1 MSNWKILKGSCL
13 ETLRQLPAN
22 SVHVCITSPPYWGLR
37 GYGGE
42 KDMIGM
48 EPTMQDH
55 LSNIVAVGRE
65 IRRVLRDD
73 GTLWLNYG
81 DAYNNAGSRSQ
92 GSGLDG
98 KIRGGQQD
106 TKGNWAK
113 VKEVYGDK
121 RYELAKLGL
130 PVKQR
135 LMLPARVALALQDD
149 GWWIRSEIIWA
160 KGVSFCPSYSG
171 SCMPS
176 SVRDRPTDSHEMM
189 YLLSKKPSYYYDQQ
203 AVREPSAE
211 SQNSKEDTG
220 GGRSIRTVWMIPDDE
235 WTEFQQFRAWKAAN
249 QGDLTDTWVLN
260 PRPLEAAH
268 FATYPERLVEP
279 CIKAG
284 SSEHGACSECGSPW
298 ERVIERVGGPPLDNR
313 NAPCEVGRGDGDT
326 RPRGSSLSGLYAEYG
341 YATNVTTGWKATCDH
356 PGAPVV
362 PCVVLDPFN
371 GSGTTGVVALQ
382 HGRNYIG
389 CEINEDY
396 IKLAK
401 ARLIDAP
408 KAELTGALVFCPGC
422 EAQGKTKLIATT
434 VIENAKTSGRK
445 ITCMKCMKR
454 YTYEEL
460 TNV

>member
-1 MSNWKILKGSCL
+1 MSWKILKGSCL

-22 SVHVCITSPPYWGLR
+22 SIHVCTTSPPYWGLR

-48 EPTMQDH
+48 EPTLQDH
-55 LSNIVAVGRE
+55 LDNIVAVARE

-81 DAYNNAGSRSQ
+81 DAYSDKEAA
-92 GSGLDG
+92 SGL
-98 KIRGGQQD
+98 
-106 TKGNWAK
+106 A
-113 VKEVYGDK
+113 
-121 RYELAKLGL
+121 A
-130 PVKQR
+130 KQR
-135 LMLPARVALALQDD
+135 VMLPARVALALQDD

-160 KGVSFCPSYSG
+160 KSVSFCPSYSG
-171 SCMPS
+171 TCMPS
-176 SVRDRPTDSHEMM
+176 SVRDRPTDSHEMLYM
-189 YLLSKKPSYYYDQQ
+189 LSKKPRYFYDQE
-203 AVREPSAE
+203 AVREQSIAHTPDDPS
-211 SQNSKEDTG
+211 
-220 GGRSIRTVWMIPDDE
+220 GRSVRTVWMIEDDE

-249 QGDLTDTWVLN
+249 QGDLTDVWVVN

-268 FATYPERLVEP
+268 FATYPEKLIEP

-298 ERVIERVGGPPLDNR
+298 QRVIERVGGPPLDNR

-326 RPRGSSLSGLYAEYG
+326 RPRGSSLSGLYAEHG
-341 YATNVTTGWKATCDH
+341 YATNVTVGWEATCEHRD
-356 PGAPVV
+356 APVV

-422 EAQGKTKLIATT
+422 EAQGKTKLIATK

-445 ITCMKCMKR
+445 ITCMKCLKR
-454 YTYEEL
+454 FTHEEL
-460 TNV
+460 MNA